1 MNFNGLFID
10 RMNEIDRENKIL
22 YDKLLN
28 IHSKQVKRVDHSS
41 GKKVF
46 SLILYLK
53 SFQRIR

>member
-1 MNFNGLFID
+1 
-10 RMNEIDRENKIL
+10 MNEIDRENKIL